1 MYFWHS
7 SRFKGRVFSIV
18 MFGLYLAILL
28 YMGNIGNSIIGWD
41 MSIIAPVNP
50 VPDDVPNMLKIMR
63 SIYSLWRE
71 R

>member
-1 MYFWHS
+1 
-7 SRFKGRVFSIV
+7 

-28 YMGNIGNSIIGWD
+28 YYMGNIGNNLIGWD

-50 VPDDVPNMLKIMR
+50 VLDDVPNMLKIMR